1 MFTKGQ
7 KQKMRALFEPGGARY
22 SILSSNA
29 LGIPVSG
36 EMPLPDSP
44 PHWLHVKIYPDPATT
59 ELSINVESDTRW
71 VGKELQVINITGQLQ
86 LKKTISSKIQKLD
99 ISQLKPGLY
108 FIRAEKQGEKIME
121 KFIKL

>member
-1 MFTKGQ
+1 M
-7 KQKMRALFEPGGARY
+7 
-22 SILSSNA
+22 SNR
-29 LGIPVSG
+29 I
-36 EMPLPDSP
+36 
-44 PHWLHVKIYPDPATT
+44 H
-59 ELSINVESDTRW
+59 RW

-86 LKKTISSKIQKLD
+86 FKKTINSKIQKLD